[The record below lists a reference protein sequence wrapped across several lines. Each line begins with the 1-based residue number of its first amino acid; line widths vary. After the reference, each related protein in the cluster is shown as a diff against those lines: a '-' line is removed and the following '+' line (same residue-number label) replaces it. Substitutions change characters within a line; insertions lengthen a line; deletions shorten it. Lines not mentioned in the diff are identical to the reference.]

1 MTKEEKRVKGQ
12 GEGEGESRGGL
23 QSLSP
28 TQLTQNVAFE
38 LNNETENPPINGC
51 VGYAGSAQA
60 EMGSGRRGKS

>member
-1 MTKEEKRVKGQ
+1 MTKEEKRFKGQ

-28 TQLTQNVAFE
+28 TQLTRNVAFE
-38 LNNETENPPINGC
+38 LNNETELENPLINGC
-51 VGYAGSAQA
+51 VGSAQA

>member
-1 MTKEEKRVKGQ
+1 MRSEHAEVSQ

-28 TQLTQNVAFE
+28 TQLTRNVAFE

-51 VGYAGSAQA
+51 VGYLGSAQA
-60 EMGSGRRGKS
+60 KMGSGRRGKS